1 MVWGEKNG
9 NVAQEFPSTKWSSVH
24 FRVSR
29 WDQGSLRSPLY
40 KMDFCIFEGFLYFK
54 QPFCLHVCSCKVP
67 HFVEASGCE
76 NHKSAPKKRGW
87 VPWFCRDDALL
98 HLWQVPHSV
107 EISGPQ
113 SQVWLYKMG
122 TPNPPMSLFWGIKK
136 TYNFE
141 NHEKPIEKQWKQM
154 QKKQSK
160 GKQSLTKTW
169 QLLVFC
175 IYCTCCLHVLFF
187 SLSFCE
193 FVVCC
198 FFWRVFVCFFFF
210 QLLFLCFLCAI

>member
-1 MVWGEKNG
+1 MCQHSNIHIILILQVSHFVEKNRGTCVFTFCRETGMVWGEKKNG

-113 SQVWLYKMG
+113 SQVWLYIMG
-122 TPNPPMSLFWGIKK
+122 TPNPPMSFFWGIKE
-136 TYNFE
+136 Y
-141 NHEKPIEKQWKQM
+141 
-154 QKKQSK
+154 
-160 GKQSLTKTW
+160 
-169 QLLVFC
+169 
-175 IYCTCCLHVLFF
+175 
-187 SLSFCE
+187 
-193 FVVCC
+193 
-198 FFWRVFVCFFFF
+198 
-210 QLLFLCFLCAI
+210 

>member
-1 MVWGEKNG
+1 MEHAFSHFVEKLAWFEEKKNG
-9 NVAQEFPSTKWSSVH
+9 NVAQDFPSTKWSSVH

-54 QPFCLHVCSCKVP
+54 QPFCLHVCSCTVP

-107 EISGPQ
+107 EIWGPQ

-122 TPNPPMSLFWGIKK
+122 TPNPPMSFFGGIFLSIYLPVHLS
-136 TYNFE
+136 TSSTIAPVDPAIHVCHFHAYNFSSSI
-141 NHEKPIEKQWKQM
+141 PRLPSF
-154 QKKQSK
+154 SK
-160 GKQSLTKTW
+160 
-169 QLLVFC
+169 LLQNP
-175 IYCTCCLHVLFF
+175 HV
-187 SLSFCE
+187 
-193 FVVCC
+193 
-198 FFWRVFVCFFFF
+198 
-210 QLLFLCFLCAI
+210 